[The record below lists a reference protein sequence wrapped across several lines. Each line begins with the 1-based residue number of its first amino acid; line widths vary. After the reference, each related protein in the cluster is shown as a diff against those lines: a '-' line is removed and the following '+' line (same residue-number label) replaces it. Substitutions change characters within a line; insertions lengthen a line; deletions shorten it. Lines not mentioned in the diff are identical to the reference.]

1 MSTPDPVAAL
11 TIVIGAN
18 GAGKTTWARAN
29 RQLLP
34 KPFYNADSIA
44 EGLGD
49 PDSAELQ
56 AQARRIVDQ
65 AIEQD
70 LQELRTFGFE
80 STYSGTS
87 RPAIVQRTRQ
97 LGYAT
102 HAVFIG
108 TEDHEIN
115 IARVS
120 KRVLEGGHS
129 IPTAEIVRRWNAAQE
144 NLLRTWTCF
153 DTITIIDN
161 SEIQPEIVA
170 KQHKLSQHVSPT
182 APPWVR
188 HLLSQSVQTAAARER
203 S

>member
-1 MSTPDPVAAL
+1 MQ
-11 TIVIGAN
+11 
-18 GAGKTTWARAN
+18 RA
-29 RQLLP
+29 
-34 KPFYNADSIA
+34 
-44 EGLGD
+44 
-49 PDSAELQ
+49 
-56 AQARRIVDQ
+56 
-65 AIEQD
+65 
-70 LQELRTFGFE
+70 
-80 STYSGTS
+80 
-87 RPAIVQRTRQ
+87 RQ

-129 IPTAEIVRRWNAAQE
+129 IPTAEIVRRWSAAQE

-188 HLLSQSVQTAAARER
+188 HLLSQSVRTAAARER